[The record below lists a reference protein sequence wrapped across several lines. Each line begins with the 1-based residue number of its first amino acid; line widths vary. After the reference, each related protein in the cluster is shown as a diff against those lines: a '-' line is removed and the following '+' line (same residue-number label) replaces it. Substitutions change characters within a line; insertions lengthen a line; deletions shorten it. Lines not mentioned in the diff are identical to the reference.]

1 MNIDKYKSDMVIKN
15 ILNDTKELEPT
26 EQLKL
31 LEIAIPKLVIPPAP
45 PIKKSRYLKKRIAKK
60 RGLAMAVQ
68 NQQRF
73 FPPYKKNES
82 TGSENLTKPDILT
95 KIILYYFIN

>member
-15 ILNDTKELEPT
+15 ILNDTKELEPP
-26 EQLKL
+26 EQIKELLKL

-60 RGLAMAVQ
+60 RGLAMAV
-68 NQQRF
+68 
-73 FPPYKKNES
+73 
-82 TGSENLTKPDILT
+82 
-95 KIILYYFIN
+95 